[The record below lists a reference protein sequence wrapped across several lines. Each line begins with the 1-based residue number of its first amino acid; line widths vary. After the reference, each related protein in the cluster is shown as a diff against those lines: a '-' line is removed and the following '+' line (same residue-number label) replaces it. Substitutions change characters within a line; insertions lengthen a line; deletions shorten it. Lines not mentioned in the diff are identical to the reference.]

1 MRQINIPNSV
11 FKNNR
16 ERFSEILKH
25 NSAFIIC
32 ASSLMLKSGD
42 QFFPFRQ
49 NSNFFYLTGLIEED
63 IIFCYFPKHPSLE
76 KREIILLQEQD
87 ERSKIYDGEKNTAKE
102 LEIISGI
109 ANTGTISQLN
119 KIILD
124 YQKHTDT
131 LYLLFDETASNK
143 NSNQNLYLDIRA
155 KNLFNQIIPAQ
166 EVFAKLRLIKTE
178 TEIQYIKKAI
188 QITSE
193 TFASILQEC
202 KSNMY
207 EYDIEALMYY
217 EFIRKEAQGH
227 AFQPI
232 VASGKNATVL
242 HYVSNSDRMFD
253 KEMLLIDFG
262 ANYNYYA
269 ADISRTI
276 PINGKF
282 TPRQKEVYQEV
293 LNIQKQVISYVK
305 PGQTINDI
313 NKYAVTLMEKALIKL
328 RLLSENEIQNQNPDS
343 PAYKKYYPHGCSH
356 FLGIDVHDIG
366 DKDTV
371 LEKNML
377 ITVEPGIYIKEENI
391 GVRIENDILI
401 GNPCIDLSAEIPREI
416 DVIEKLMNANGK

>member
-1 MRQINIPNSV
+1 MHQINIPNSV

-16 ERFSEILKH
+16 ERFSEIIKH

-32 ASSLMLKSGD
+32 ANSLMLKSGD

-63 IIFCYFPKHPSLE
+63 IIFCYFPKHPSIE
-76 KREIILLQEQD
+76 KREIILMQEQD
-87 ERSKIYDGEKNTAKE
+87 ERSKIYDGEKSSAKE
-102 LEIISGI
+102 MEEISGI
-109 ANTGTISQLN
+109 ANTETISELN

-131 LYLLFDETASNK
+131 LYLLFDKTASNK
-143 NSNQNLYLDIRA
+143 NSNQNLYLDVKA

-166 EVFAKLRLIKTE
+166 EVLAKLRLIKTE
-178 TEIQYIKKAI
+178 PEIQYIKNAI

-193 TFASILQEC
+193 TFAGILQEC

-217 EFIRKEAQGH
+217 EFIRKGAQGH

-232 VASGKNATVL
+232 VASGENASVL
-242 HYVSNSDRMFD
+242 HYVSNSDKMLD

-276 PINGKF
+276 PVNGKY

-305 PGQTINDI
+305 PGLTINDI
-313 NKYAVTLMEKALIKL
+313 NKYATILMGKSLPKLGLLTEK
-328 RLLSENEIQNQNPDS
+328 EIQNQNPES

-371 LEKNML
+371 LEENML

-391 GVRIENDILI
+391 GIRIENNILI
-401 GNPCIDLSAEIPREI
+401 GNPCIDLSAGIPREI
-416 DVIEKLMNANGK
+416 DVIENLMNISGK